1 MTDAHSAPYHEA
13 WPCSESAPARDTDTG
28 FCTPGGGP
36 PSNSQGRPRHLGVQE
51 GRPLFHESQHQ
62 YSTPSTNDTVLSQ
75 ALVCQGW
82 GRSTKD
88 APSWEGVPVSLWG
101 GGLNTSTHTSILK
114 TGRAGRQDCCK
125 HQGTYRDSHTS
136 PRPCKAGAKECL
148 WEASHDG
155 QRCPWPRT
163 TGRPG
168 WAVIRLK
175 AGAKPPAPGSPSL
188 HTSSGCC
195 GFHVSSGQWSSRR
208 PGGCQQDGAPGPCNA
223 RTPGR
228 RAGLCGG
235 SPPSPGLLWE
245 PPMPAHG
252 QSLDNWVVRA
262 SIWRK
267 REVLAGSEGIAAGSE
282 DGRKDRKA
290 PQERGLARLGHDY
303 SRNDPYW

>member
-1 MTDAHSAPYHEA
+1 MGA
-13 WPCSESAPARDTDTG
+13 
-28 FCTPGGGP
+28 
-36 PSNSQGRPRHLGVQE
+36 
-51 GRPLFHESQHQ
+51 FHERCSI
-62 YSTPSTNDTVLSQ
+62 L
-75 ALVCQGW
+75 
-82 GRSTKD
+82 GR
-88 APSWEGVPVSLWG
+88 GCLYLWG
-101 GGLNTSTHTSILK
+101 GALNTSTHTSILK
-114 TGRAGRQDCCK
+114 AGRAGQQDCCK

-168 WAVIRLK
+168 WAVIGPK

-195 GFHVSSGQWSSRR
+195 GFHMSSGQWSSWR
-208 PGGCQQDGAPGPCNA
+208 PGGCQQDGAPGPHNV

-245 PPMPAHG
+245 PPMPSPWTEAG
-252 QSLDNWVVRA
+252 QL
-262 SIWRK
+262 
-267 REVLAGSEGIAAGSE
+267 GSEGQHLEKEGAAG
-282 DGRKDRKA
+282 RV
-290 PQERGLARLGHDY
+290 RGD
-303 SRNDPYW
+303 SSWE